1 MLDRD
6 IPKTDIPEPKTDIPE
21 ACAAPF
27 VSSTMNVEPQWI
39 DYNGHLN
46 MAYYNVLF
54 DRGADQAF
62 AALGMGPGYLE
73 QRRLSSMTAEA
84 HVRYLREIHEGT
96 PVRVTC
102 QLLGADAKRVH
113 FFQEMRHAEEG
124 WLSATSEVMLL
135 HVDMTKRKVAP
146 FPDDIAAN
154 IAAMLKAHAGLPRPA
169 GAGRRIGIPERPG
182 TGAKTV

>member
-1 MLDRD
+1 MSVGDKPRGAGDNASMLDCD
-6 IPKTDIPEPKTDIPE
+6 APKTY
-21 ACAAPF
+21 AAPF
-27 VSSTMNVEPQWI
+27 ISSVMTVEPQWI

-62 AALGMGPGYLE
+62 AALGIGPTYLKE
-73 QRRLSSMTAEA
+73 RQLSSMTAEA
-84 HVRYLREIHEGT
+84 HVRYLREIHENM

-113 FFQEMRHAEEG
+113 FFQEMRHAEDG

-135 HVDMTKRKVAP
+135 HVDMKVRKVAP

-154 IAAMLKAHAGLPRPA
+154 IARMLEAHAALPRPA
-169 GAGRRIGIPERPG
+169 GSGRRIAMPG
-182 TGAKTV
+182 AP